1 MEGSAA
7 ERRTPALTTDSREDV
22 RRECEKLGEL
32 VVQAKLESGHFGTGE
47 AFAWEWL
54 LEQHYR
60 RLREGESAE
69 RERAERAL
77 KAAEEAASAARAARA
92 GALPIST
99 ARRCSRRRPTATCG
113 SCSITNCTCSIGT
126 ARRSDGSRSGHLAFL
141 RPSQHSRLRRTA

>member
-1 MEGSAA
+1 M
-7 ERRTPALTTDSREDV
+7 TTDSRENV

-69 RERAERAL
+69 RERSERAL
-77 KAAEEAASAARAARA
+77 KAAEESASAARAAAA
-92 GALPIST
+92 GAHSA
-99 ARRCSRRRPTATCG
+99 ARWTIVA
-113 SCSITNCTCSIGT
+113 
-126 ARRSDGSRSGHLAFL
+126 ALAAAAAVIVSL
-141 RPSQHSRLRRTA
+141 AKYW